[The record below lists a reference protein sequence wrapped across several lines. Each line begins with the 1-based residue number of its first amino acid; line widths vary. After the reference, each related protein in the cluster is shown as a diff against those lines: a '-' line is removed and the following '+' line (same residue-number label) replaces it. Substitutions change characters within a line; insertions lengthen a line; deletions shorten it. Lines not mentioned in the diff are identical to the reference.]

1 MSLPGGTVT
10 SSIIWEALFPCC
22 TSPARDLQS
31 RPAPPFQTGL
41 SELPYLIPLSASRC
55 GNPDDLL
62 LPYLLSADQVLLCQ
76 QRSISISLRLSNL
89 LPFHHEFLL
98 SLYELDGHFLFLF
111 SFFENHFLS
120 LTNHL
125 MDQRELPFA
134 RLCQVSAFSFVNRL
148 ASHVVYLPTQKG
160 RELGKA

>member
-1 MSLPGGTVT
+1 MT
-10 SSIIWEALFPCC
+10 
-22 TSPARDLQS
+22 
-31 RPAPPFQTGL
+31 
-41 SELPYLIPLSASRC
+41 PLSASLC
-55 GNPDDLL
+55 GDPDDLL
-62 LPYLLSADQVLLCQ
+62 LPFPLSAAQVILCQ

-98 SLYELDGHFLFLF
+98 SLYELDGHFFFLF

-120 LTNHL
+120 LTNHQ

-134 RLCQVSAFSFVNRL
+134 RVCQISAFSFINRL
-148 ASHVVYLPTQKG
+148 SSHVVYLPTQKG